1 MDKLTVKF
9 ETFEKIYKILK
20 AKDTQEVSFEFLI
33 ASCFPHVLDN
43 IKEEMRRQYTEGYVN
58 GLKEGGKQDA

>member
-9 ETFEKIYKILK
+9 ETLERIYKILK
-20 AKDTQEVSFEFLI
+20 AKGTQEVSFEFLI
-33 ASCFPHVLDN
+33 ASCFPHVLDS

>member
-9 ETFEKIYKILK
+9 ETLEKIYKILK
-20 AKDTQEVSFEFLI
+20 AKGTQEVSFEFLI
-33 ASCFPHVLDN
+33 GSCFPHVLDN